1 MEKVTPIPVSAQ
13 PIEATSSETHPLVT
27 IALFCG
33 IGLLLSLSVLLL
45 DQYIPGDWF

>member
-1 MEKVTPIPVSAQ
+1 MTKVTRISA
-13 PIEATSSETHPLVT
+13 PSVEAAANQSHPLVT

-45 DQYIPGDWF
+45 DQYIPGEWF